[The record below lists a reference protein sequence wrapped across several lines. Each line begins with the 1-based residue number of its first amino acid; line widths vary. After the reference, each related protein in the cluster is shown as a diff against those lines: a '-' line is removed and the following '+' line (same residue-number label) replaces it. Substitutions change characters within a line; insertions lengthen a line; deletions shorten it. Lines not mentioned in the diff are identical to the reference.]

1 MMRIRRLLLVL
12 PKELQKVNTKQ
23 SRFHIAGKNKDVK
36 GKEITG
42 KMVGMAYSIQQL
54 CRSDLNLCHLDIRHC
69 WKKIKAMKVLT
80 FFSPET
86 LWLDFTYKT
95 LVQVLQSR

>member
-1 MMRIRRLLLVL
+1 MLFL

-23 SRFHIAGKNKDVK
+23 SRFHMTGKNTDVK
-36 GKEITG
+36 GKAIIG

-54 CRSDLNLCHLDIRHC
+54 CGSDLNLCHLDIRHC
-69 WKKIKAMKVLT
+69 WNKVKVMKVLT

-86 LWLDFTYKT
+86 SWLGFSYKT
-95 LVQVLQSR
+95 LVQVLESR